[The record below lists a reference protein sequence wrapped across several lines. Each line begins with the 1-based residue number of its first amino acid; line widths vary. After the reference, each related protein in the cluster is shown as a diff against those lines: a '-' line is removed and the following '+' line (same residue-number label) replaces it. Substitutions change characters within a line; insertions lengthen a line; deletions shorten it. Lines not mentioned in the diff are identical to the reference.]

1 MVGSP
6 HHRFFF
12 VHVMKTSGSTF
23 RSHLR
28 DQFPGGCYPED
39 LTDEAKPHLDNLLV
53 ERVVGLPP
61 EVHARIRAY
70 AGHFPFVVPSMID
83 PTLVTLTILREPVER
98 IVSHLK
104 HCKRMEARHHEHSL
118 EEIYEDPWT
127 FPMLLHDHQVKV
139 FAMTRDDKLESVMD
153 VIDIDE
159 GRVRTALDHLRSV
172 DVLGF
177 ADDVPAFLDECER
190 RFGLVARSTR
200 GRWREATEGWEPSAA
215 LLRRI
220 EADNERDREFYELAR
235 EHAAERAG

>member
-1 MVGSP
+1 MPGP
-6 HHRFFF
+6 QHHRFFF

-28 DQFPGGCYPED
+28 DQFPGACYPED
-39 LTDEAKPHLDNLLV
+39 VTDDPKPHLDNLLV

-98 IVSHLK
+98 IISHLK
-104 HCKRMEARHHEHSL
+104 HCKRVEPQHHDRSL

-139 FAMTRDDKLESVMD
+139 FAMTRDDRLESVMD
-153 VIDIDE
+153 VIDIDAA
-159 GRVRTALDHLRSV
+159 RVATALDHLGHV

-177 ADDVPAFLDECER
+177 ADDVPAFLEECER
-190 RFGLVARSTR
+190 RFGLTAKATR
-200 GRWREATEGWEPSAA
+200 GRWREATEGWTASTA
-215 LLRRI
+215 LRRRI
-220 EADNERDREFYELAR
+220 EHDNQRDLEFYELAR
-235 EHAAERAG
+235 EHAASRAG

>member
-1 MVGSP
+1 MGAP

-28 DQFPGGCYPED
+28 DQFPGACYPED
-39 LTDEAKPHLDNLLV
+39 LATEAKPHLDNLLV
-53 ERVVGLPP
+53 DRVVGLPP
-61 EVHARIRAY
+61 EVHAGIRAY

-83 PTLVTLTILREPVER
+83 PALVTLSILRDPVER

-104 HCKRMEARHHEHSL
+104 HCKRMEPQHRDHAL

-153 VIDIDE
+153 VIDIDAD
-159 GRVRTALDHLRSV
+159 RVAIALEHLRQV

-177 ADDVPAFLDECER
+177 TDDVPGFLAEGER
-190 RFGLVARSTR
+190 RFGLVARATR
-200 GRWREATEGWEPSAA
+200 GRWREATEDWPVSDA
-215 LLRRI
+215 LRRRI
-220 EADNERDREFYELAR
+220 EADNQRDLEFYELAR
-235 EHAAERAG
+235 EHAAERVG